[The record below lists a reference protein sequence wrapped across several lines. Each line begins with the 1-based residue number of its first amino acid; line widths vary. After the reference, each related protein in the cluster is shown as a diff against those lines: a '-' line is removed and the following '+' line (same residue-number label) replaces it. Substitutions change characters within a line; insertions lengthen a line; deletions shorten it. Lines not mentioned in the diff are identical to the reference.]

1 MRHRMAINANHRTSL
16 RIKVNNEL
24 QGNDIQP
31 LFCALGQVEFSGLPS
46 FELLAHFH
54 HAAMQT
60 RGVNKMM
67 SKT

>member
-1 MRHRMAINANHRTSL
+1 M
-16 RIKVNNEL
+16 VNNEL

-54 HAAMQT
+54 RAAMQT